1 MSFHLTVASSMKH
14 PSASAA
20 QSEPLSETPT
30 VCAGAA
36 AAAKLG
42 SLSLPAFTRY
52 AAVSRPMMRRPTGV
66 KSGAR
71 KPTPFFWDVKSFAT
85 NCLIVLMDAM
95 PAAGIADYKNKK
107 VSWPGRVLSTPK
119 VPCDRWQN
127 IYIREYRLKSGLACS
142 RRTPMPSAP
151 APDGGRDGYLLGY
164 LLVYLL
170 GYLFAR
176 SGFLEH
182 VQRESASADLA
193 GHRVPLVAGVTMLH
207 HPTTVG
213 HCYGAIRAA
222 CCTLVERF
230 LHQEPL
236 AAHRTQYSRCPG
248 APSGRGPPQHL
259 HFATRFHARC
269 SLRWAIGWIV
279 SISQSSAREGRF
291 FSLHFLC
298 IFIHALPKATE
309 ASIYEYGKSSS
320 FPQ

>member
-127 IYIREYRLKSGLACS
+127 IYIREYRLKSGLACP
-142 RRTPMPSAP
+142 RRTPKPWAP
-151 APDGGRDGYLLGY
+151 VPDGGRDGY
-164 LLVYLL
+164 
-170 GYLFAR
+170 
-176 SGFLEH
+176 
-182 VQRESASADLA
+182 
-193 GHRVPLVAGVTMLH
+193 
-207 HPTTVG
+207 
-213 HCYGAIRAA
+213 
-222 CCTLVERF
+222 
-230 LHQEPL
+230 PL
-236 AAHRTQYSRCPG
+236 AAQRTQYSRCPG

-259 HFATRFHARC
+259 HLATRFHGFC
-269 SLRWAIGWIV
+269 PLRVVMGGMV
-279 SISQSSAREGRF
+279 SIMGFR
-291 FSLHFLC
+291 
-298 IFIHALPKATE
+298 
-309 ASIYEYGKSSS
+309 
-320 FPQ
+320 